1 MAFEFFD
8 MVFQQPD
15 IDPNLDDLPLE
26 AVTYPATARRD
37 AEVWTAEV
45 HGLPDGLSAHAEAA
59 TWHEMEEALVARVP
73 RDLKAAPGTVIV
85 SVEPADQNAV
95 TAIRALTQARLN
107 RALAEQAERDAARA
121 AVRLLASQG
130 WDAEDIGTVLRLPTA
145 RVENVLAP
153 AEV

>member
-1 MAFEFFD
+1 
-8 MVFQQPD
+8 
-15 IDPNLDDLPLE
+15 
-26 AVTYPATARRD
+26 
-37 AEVWTAEV
+37 
-45 HGLPDGLSAHAEAA
+45 
-59 TWHEMEEALVARVP
+59 MEEALVARVP